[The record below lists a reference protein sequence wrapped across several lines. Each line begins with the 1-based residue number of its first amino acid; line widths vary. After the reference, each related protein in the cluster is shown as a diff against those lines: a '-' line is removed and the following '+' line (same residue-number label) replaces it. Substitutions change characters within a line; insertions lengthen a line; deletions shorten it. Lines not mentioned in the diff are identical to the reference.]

1 MNDLKHFFTEIF
13 EMWLIILK
21 VVIMILPFAIL
32 FAVLASYWVNEI
44 VKVLK

>member
-1 MNDLKHFFTEIF
+1 MKDFFKDIF
-13 EMWLIILK
+13 EMWLIMLK
-21 VVIMILPFAIL
+21 LVIMVLPFAIL